1 MKRKIIIVDDNPDLI
16 YMVKREMERITD
28 EFEVTGV
35 KSGNECFNLL
45 KKGELPHLILLDI
58 MMPEM
63 SGWDVLAKLREESA
77 WKNIPVLFLTAK
89 DDDTSKGLGTITS
102 NGFITKPFE
111 ITDLKEKIDK
121 VLRGEEI
128 V

>member
-1 MKRKIIIVDDNPDLI
+1 
-16 YMVKREMERITD
+16 
-28 EFEVTGV
+28 
-35 KSGNECFNLL
+35 
-45 KKGELPHLILLDI
+45 
-58 MMPEM
+58 MPEM